1 MPRPRKGVCSM
12 TRPDRATI
20 LFRKASQDELVL
32 QRLLADADVDDDTL
46 GFHAQQA
53 AEKLLKALLCARGVD
68 YPRTH
73 SLGVLVELLGTA
85 GETLPGIVG
94 DLNRLTPFGTT
105 FRCDDDVSGASFD
118 RAEWLTTI
126 RALREFVES
135 RMSV

>member
-1 MPRPRKGVCSM
+1 M
-12 TRPDRATI
+12 TRPDRATT

-32 QRLLADADVDDDTL
+32 EKLLADSDVDDDTL

-53 AEKLLKALLCARGVD
+53 AEKLLKALLCVRGVD

-85 GETLPGIVG
+85 GETLPGVVG

-105 FRCDDDVSGASFD
+105 FRYDEGFSGASFD
-118 RAEWLTTI
+118 RSEWLTTI

-135 RMSV
+135 RMNA

>member
-1 MPRPRKGVCSM
+1 M
-12 TRPDRATI
+12 TRPDRATT

-32 QRLLADADVDDDTL
+32 EKLLADSAVDDDTL

-68 YPRTH
+68 YPRTQ

-85 GETLPGIVG
+85 GETLPRVVG

-105 FRCDDDVSGASFD
+105 FRYDEGFSGASFD
-118 RAEWLTTI
+118 RTEWLTTI

-135 RMSV
+135 RMNA

>member
-1 MPRPRKGVCSM
+1 M
-12 TRPDRATI
+12 TRPDRATT

-32 QRLLADADVDDDTL
+32 EKLLADSDVDDDTL

-53 AEKLLKALLCARGVD
+53 AEKLLKAPLCVRGVD

-85 GETLPGIVG
+85 GETLPGVVG

-105 FRCDDDVSGASFD
+105 FRYDEGFSGASFD
-118 RAEWLTTI
+118 RSEWLTTI
-126 RALREFVES
+126 RTLREFVES
-135 RMSV
+135 RMNA

>member
-1 MPRPRKGVCSM
+1 M
-12 TRPDRATI
+12 TRPDRATT

-32 QRLLADADVDDDTL
+32 ERLVTDSDVDDDTL

-85 GETLPGIVG
+85 GETLPGVVG

-105 FRCDDDVSGASFD
+105 FRYDEGFSGASSD
-118 RAEWLTTI
+118 RSEWLTTI
-126 RALREFVES
+126 RTLREFVES
-135 RMSV
+135 RMIA

>member
-1 MPRPRKGVCSM
+1 M

-32 QRLLADADVDDDTL
+32 EKLLADSDVDDDTL

-85 GETLPGIVG
+85 GETLPRVVG
-94 DLNRLTPFGTT
+94 GLNRLTPFGTT
-105 FRCDDDVSGASFD
+105 FRYDEGFSGASFD
-118 RAEWLTTI
+118 RTEWLTTK
-126 RALREFVES
+126 RALRAFVES
-135 RMSV
+135 RMNA